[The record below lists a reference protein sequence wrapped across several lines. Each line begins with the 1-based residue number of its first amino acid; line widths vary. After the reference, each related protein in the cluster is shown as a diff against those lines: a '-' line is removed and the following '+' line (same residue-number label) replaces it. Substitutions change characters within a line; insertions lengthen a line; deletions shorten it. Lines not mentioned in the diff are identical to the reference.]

1 MKAIELKKLLIHRI
15 EEIDDEAF
23 LNAIKTILDSKS
35 QSQTLN
41 LSNQQRNEIVESK
54 KQISEGLYIDQTQ
67 MDIEFEK
74 WLNAR

>member
-1 MKAIELKKLLIHRI
+1 MTAIELKKLLIHRI

-41 LSNQQRNEIVESK
+41 LSNEQRSEIVESK

-67 MDIEFEK
+67 MDKEFEK

>member
-1 MKAIELKKLLIHRI
+1 MTAIELKELIIHRI

-23 LNAIKTILDSKS
+23 LTAIKTILDSKS

-41 LSNQQRNEIVESK
+41 LSDEQRTEIVESIR
-54 KQISEGLYIDQTQ
+54 QISEGLCIDQTQ
-67 MDIEFEK
+67 MDKEFEK

>member
-1 MKAIELKKLLIHRI
+1 MTAIELKKLLIHRI

-41 LSNQQRNEIVESK
+41 LSNEQRSEIVESK
-54 KQISEGLYIDQTQ
+54 NKYQKDFI
-67 MDIEFEK
+67 
-74 WLNAR
+74 